1 MKKTNNLLQKLM
13 KLHVEQEEADAAAPE
28 QAPAEPAPQ
37 VNKMSSNE
45 KYIIKVLT
53 NSFIFNINNFNKNEQ
68 NLILNKIESIKSL
81 INKPITET
89 IDVVKSILS
98 MDKSLKVESKTNILL
113 KKYFKLIE
121 QIADGTESQPDSGA
135 DMQLSNKEEPVK
147 DLEDENNI
155 SLEEAFPMY
164 SDLMVRSLKHPP
176 ADDEIMMLR
185 AVANE
190 FGETDPDKIVSTIKS
205 LLSLDEIGDI

>member
-1 MKKTNNLLQKLM
+1 
-13 KLHVEQEEADAAAPE
+13 
-28 QAPAEPAPQ
+28 
-37 VNKMSSNE
+37 
-45 KYIIKVLT
+45 
-53 NSFIFNINNFNKNEQ
+53 
-68 NLILNKIESIKSL
+68 
-81 INKPITET
+81 
-89 IDVVKSILS
+89 

-121 QIADGTESQPDSGA
+121 QIADGTESQPDSGE